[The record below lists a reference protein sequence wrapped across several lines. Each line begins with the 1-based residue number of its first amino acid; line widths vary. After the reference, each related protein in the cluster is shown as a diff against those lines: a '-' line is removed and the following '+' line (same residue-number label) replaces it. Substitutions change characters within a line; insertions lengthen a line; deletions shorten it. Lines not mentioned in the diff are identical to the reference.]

1 MKAECLKRD
10 RGSAGIAAEV
20 LRKLEK
26 TFKLKPE
33 QEVEGIQAYVRLLRS
48 RGFGV
53 ALHFADANSLRLQVL
68 GIARKRHYA
77 VQKKYGEPPA
87 PHTSKDRPPPP
98 SPPSPHSFT
107 VDVNATRNDHNP
119 RPH

>member
-98 SPPSPHSFT
+98 PPPPLIPSQWT
-107 VDVNATRNDHNP
+107 
-119 RPH
+119 

>member
-10 RGSAGIAAEV
+10 SGSGGIAADV

-26 TFKLKPE
+26 TFQLEPQ
-33 QEVEGIQAYVRLLRS
+33 QEVEGIQAFARILRS

-53 ALHFADANSLRLQVL
+53 ALHFADAESLRLQVL

-77 VQKKYGEPPA
+77 VQKKYGEPPPTHA
-87 PHTSKDRPPPP
+87 GKPPPP
-98 SPPSPHSFT
+98 LYPSQWT
-107 VDVNATRNDHNP
+107 
-119 RPH
+119 